1 MRNYPRGAEALLSP
15 TAIVPHAWNY
25 PLGRPVG
32 RRPAAVSGGG
42 RRILQ
47 AMTSS
52 RVAATDGAL
61 IPGIPG
67 HPELTPTPP
76 TGLDEAEVLR
86 RRAAGLGNTP
96 PPPTTRTYVQIIRE
110 NTFTF
115 VNNILFALGLALV
128 LVGRPMDALVSLV
141 VISTN
146 VLVGI
151 VQEIRAK
158 RTLDRIALLT
168 RPTAAAVRNGE
179 LVQVSPD
186 DLVLGDLI
194 ALEAGDQVVLD
205 GRMVTGAAGLD
216 ESQLTGESDVVRKRP
231 GDEVFSGSFATTG
244 SARYVAEKV
253 QNASFANLITAGA
266 RSFRRVITPLQAE
279 INLVIRVVLGIV
291 LYLEVLLVVRG
302 LVQSAILGDVVANA
316 TLLAG
321 LVPNGLFVSIA
332 VAYALGAVRIIRFG
346 ALVQQSN
353 AIESLSHVD
362 VLCLDKTG
370 TLTANRLS
378 VEAVAGLGGAA
389 EDEVIAAVAALAAS
403 ATARNQ
409 TSGAIAARWPVAPRP
424 LAGEVP
430 FSSARK
436 WSACAFEPAAAGAPG
451 GDLAP
456 EGQDPHD
463 GDDLGAAGLPGIVA
477 FGAATFLHPYL
488 AQGPDGEAEAWEE
501 LREQTARW
509 TASGLRVL
517 LVATHPDPA
526 ALPDVGDDDS
536 KATLPHGM
544 RALGLVSLADEL
556 RDEAAA
562 TLRSFMDSG
571 VAVKIIS
578 GDDPETVVALARQA
592 GLGPEIPSLSGPEL
606 EAMDDASLVTA
617 ADHTVVFG
625 RITPAQKERLVDAL
639 RAGGHYVAMIGD
651 GVNDVLSLKKANLA
665 IAMGSGSQATRGVAD
680 LVLMGD
686 SFAAVAQA
694 VGEGQRI
701 LNGMQ
706 DILKLFMTRIA
717 TVGLVVV
724 SSLVVVAFPIELRNA
739 SALTVFTVGIPSAL
753 LAVWAQPGRRVRDS
767 LGRTLARFVV
777 PAAVV
782 SSLVGLIVFYGVFA
796 LYAPDASNAG
806 AAGRD
811 ARTVLTS
818 FLVFSGLFLIL
829 FVEPP
834 VPWFAVVE
842 PMTGDRRPALLAI
855 GLAIGYVVTLAVP
868 PARGFFQL
876 VVPGP
881 REALIVAVAVAAWVL
896 LIRTFWE
903 RRLVDRF
910 LGLA

>member
-1 MRNYPRGAEALLSP
+1 
-15 TAIVPHAWNY
+15 
-25 PLGRPVG
+25 
-32 RRPAAVSGGG
+32 
-42 RRILQ
+42 
-47 AMTSS
+47 MTSS
-52 RVAATDGAL
+52 LAAAIDDPVIG
-61 IPGIPG
+61 GIPG
-67 HPELTPTPP
+67 RPDLPPTPA

-86 RRAAGLGNTP
+86 RREAGLGNAP
-96 PPPTTRTYVQIIRE
+96 PPPTTRTYAQIVRE
-110 NTFTF
+110 NVFTF

-128 LVGRPMDALVSLV
+128 LVGRPTDALVSLA

-146 VLVGI
+146 VIVGI

-168 RPTAAAVRNGE
+168 RPTAAAIRNGE

-205 GRMVTGAAGLD
+205 GRLATGAAGLD

-253 QNASFANLITAGA
+253 QDASFANQITAGA

-279 INLVIRVVLGIV
+279 VNLVIRVVLLIV

-378 VEAVAGLGGAA
+378 VEAVAGVGGAT

-409 TSGAIAARWPVAPRP
+409 TSGAIAARWPVAPHP
-424 LAGEVP
+424 LSGEVP

-436 WSACAFEPAAAGAPG
+436 WSACAFRAPG
-451 GDLAP
+451 TGGAGGADEDA
-456 EGQDPHD
+456 D
-463 GDDLGAAGLPGIVA
+463 GRRGLPGIVA
-477 FGAATFLHPYL
+477 FGAASFLHPYL
-488 AQGPDGEAEAWEE
+488 AQRPDGEAEAWEE
-501 LREQTARW
+501 IRAQTARW
-509 TASGLRVL
+509 TDRGLRVL
-517 LVATHPDPA
+517 LVATYPDAA
-526 ALPDVGDDDS
+526 ALPDVGDDDGG
-536 KATLPHGM
+536 ATLPHGM
-544 RALGLVSLADEL
+544 RALGLVALTDEL

-562 TLRSFMDSG
+562 TLRAFMDSG

-592 GLGPEIPSLSGPEL
+592 GLGPDIPSLSGPEL
-606 EAMDDASLVTA
+606 SALDDAALVKA
-617 ADHTVVFG
+617 ADDTTVFG

-724 SSLVVVAFPIELRNA
+724 SSLVVGAFPIELRNA
-739 SALTVFTVGIPSAL
+739 SALTVFTVGIPSAM
-753 LAVWAQPGRRVRDS
+753 LAVWAQPGRRVRAS

-796 LYAPDASNAG
+796 LYAPDPSHLI
-806 AAGRD
+806 AAGRA
-811 ARTVLTS
+811 ARTAVTS

-834 VPWFAVVE
+834 VRWFAVVE
-842 PMTGDRRPALLAI
+842 PLTDDRRPALLAI
-855 GLAIGYVVTLAVP
+855 GLAVGYVLTLALP

-876 VVPGP
+876 VVPGS

-896 LIRTFWE
+896 LVRTFWE

-910 LGLA
+910 LGLV

>member
-1 MRNYPRGAEALLSP
+1 
-15 TAIVPHAWNY
+15 
-25 PLGRPVG
+25 
-32 RRPAAVSGGG
+32 
-42 RRILQ
+42 
-47 AMTSS
+47 MTSTAS
-52 RVAATDGAL
+52 PAIAHPAID
-61 IPGIPG
+61 G
-67 HPELTPTPP
+67 HPDLAPTPVA
-76 TGLDEAEVLR
+76 GLDATEVTR

-96 PPPTTRTYVQIIRE
+96 PPPTTRTYTQIIRQ
-110 NTFTF
+110 NVFTF
-115 VNNILFALGLALV
+115 VNNILFALGIALV
-128 LVGRPMDALVSLV
+128 AVGRPMDALVSLA

-168 RPTAAAVRNGE
+168 RPTAAVIRDGE
-179 LVQVSPD
+179 LVQIAPEE
-186 DLVLGDLI
+186 LVLGDLI

-205 GRMVTGAAGLD
+205 GRLVTGVAGLD

-244 SARYVAEKV
+244 SGRYVAEKV
-253 QNASFANLITAGA
+253 QNASLANQITAGA
-266 RSFRRVITPLQAE
+266 RSFRRVVTPLQRE
-279 INLVIRVVLGIV
+279 INLVIRVVLGMV
-291 LYLEVLLVVRG
+291 LYLEVLLVLRG
-302 LVQSAILGDVVANA
+302 FVQSAVLGDVVADA

-332 VAYALGAVRIIRFG
+332 VAYALGAIRIIRFG

-378 VEAVAGLGGAA
+378 VEAVAGLNGAG
-389 EDEVIAAVAALAAS
+389 EDEVIAAVATLAAS
-403 ATARNQ
+403 ASARNQ
-409 TSGAIAARWPVAPRP
+409 TSGAIADRWPAPPRP

-436 WSACAFEPAAAGAPG
+436 WSACAFAADVSGEAASSEPAGEAGSPEPAGGGVPG
-451 GDLAP
+451 L
-456 EGQDPHD
+456 
-463 GDDLGAAGLPGIVA
+463 VA

-488 AQGPDGEAEAWEE
+488 AQLPDGETESWAEI
-501 LREQTARW
+501 REQTAHW
-509 TASGLRVL
+509 TDRGLRVL
-517 LVATHPDPA
+517 LVATYPDGA
-526 ALPDVGDDDS
+526 ALPDFGDDDAS
-536 KATLPHGM
+536 ATLPHGM
-544 RALGLVSLADEL
+544 RALGLVALADEL

-592 GLGPEIPSLSGPEL
+592 GLGPQIPFLSGPDL
-606 EAMDDASLVTA
+606 EAMDDARLVTA
-617 ADHTVVFG
+617 ADDAVVFG

-651 GVNDVLSLKKANLA
+651 GVNDVLSLKKANLG

-686 SFAAVAQA
+686 SFGAVAQA

-717 TVGLVVV
+717 TVGLVIV
-724 SSLVVVAFPIELRNA
+724 SSLVVITFPIELRNA
-739 SALTVFTVGIPSAL
+739 SALTVFTVGIPSAM

-782 SSLVGLIVFYGVFA
+782 SSLVGLAVFYGVFA
-796 LYAPDASNAG
+796 LSAPDPKNLHIADQS
-806 AAGRD
+806 
-811 ARTVLTS
+811 ARTALTS
-818 FLVFSGLFLIL
+818 FLVFAGLLLIL

-834 VPWFAVVE
+834 TPWFAVAE
-842 PMTGDRRPALLAI
+842 PITTDRRPALLAI
-855 GLAIGYVVTLAVP
+855 GLAVAYVVMLVVP

-876 VVPGP
+876 VVPDP
-881 REALIVAVAVAAWVL
+881 QEALIVVAAVVAWVFL
-896 LIRTFWE
+896 VHTFWE

>member
-1 MRNYPRGAEALLSP
+1 MTIADAVA
-15 TAIVPHAWNY
+15 TA
-25 PLGRPVG
+25 
-32 RRPAAVSGGG
+32 
-42 RRILQ
+42 
-47 AMTSS
+47 
-52 RVAATDGAL
+52 
-61 IPGIPG
+61 GIPG
-67 HPELTPTPP
+67 HPELAPTPP
-76 TGLDEAEVLR
+76 MGLDDAEVAR

-96 PPPTTRTYVQIIRE
+96 PPPTTRTYAQIVRE
-110 NTFTF
+110 NVFTF
-115 VNNILFALGLALV
+115 VNNILFALGVALV
-128 LVGRPMDALVSLV
+128 LVGRPMDALVSLG
-141 VISTN
+141 VIMTN

-168 RPTAAAVRNGE
+168 RPTAAAIRNGE
-179 LVQVSPD
+179 VVHVSPD

-205 GRMVTGAAGLD
+205 GRLVTGSATLD

-231 GDEVFSGSFATTG
+231 GDEVFSGSFVATG
-244 SARYVAEKV
+244 SGRYVAEKV

-266 RSFRRVITPLQAE
+266 RSFRRVITPLQGE

-291 LYLEVLLVVRG
+291 LYLEVLLVLRG
-302 LVQSAILGDVVANA
+302 FVQSAVLGDVVADA

-332 VAYALGAVRIIRFG
+332 VAYALGAIRIIRFG

-370 TLTANRLS
+370 TLTANRLE
-378 VEAVAGLGGAA
+378 VEAVMALDGAS

-403 ATARNQ
+403 ASARNQ
-409 TSGAIAARWPVAPRP
+409 TSGAIAARWPAAPRP
-424 LAGEVP
+424 LAAEVP

-436 WSACAFEPAAAGAPG
+436 WSACAFRDAEG
-451 GDLAP
+451 GDGLP
-456 EGQDPHD
+456 EV
-463 GDDLGAAGLPGIVA
+463 PGIVA

-488 AQGPDGEAEAWEE
+488 AEGPDGAAAGSEE
-501 LREQTARW
+501 IRDQTARW
-509 TASGLRVL
+509 TDRGLRVL
-517 LVATHPDPA
+517 LVATHPDAA
-526 ALPDVGDDDS
+526 ALPDFGDDDAN
-536 KATLPHGM
+536 ATLPPGM
-544 RALGLVSLADEL
+544 RALGLVAMADEL
-556 RDEAAA
+556 RGEAAS
-562 TLRSFMDSG
+562 TLRAFMDNG

-592 GLGPEIPSLSGPEL
+592 GLGPEIPSLAGPDL
-606 EAMDDASLVTA
+606 AAMDDAALVEA
-617 ADHTVVFG
+617 ANETVVFG

-651 GVNDVLSLKKANLA
+651 GVNDVLSLKKANLG

-680 LVLMGD
+680 LVLMED

-717 TVGLVVV
+717 TIGLVVV
-724 SSLVVVAFPIELRNA
+724 SSLVVITFPIELRNA
-739 SALTVFTVGIPSAL
+739 SAVTVFTVGIPSAL

-782 SSLVGLIVFYGVFA
+782 SSLVGLAVFYGVFA
-796 LYAPDASNAG
+796 LAAPDPAHLD
-806 AAGRD
+806 AAGK
-811 ARTVLTS
+811 AASTALTS
-818 FLVFSGLFLIL
+818 FLVFAGLFLIL

-834 VPWFAVVE
+834 LRWFAVVE

-855 GLAIGYVVTLAVP
+855 GLAIGFVVTLVIP

-876 VVPGP
+876 IVPAP
-881 REALIVAVAVAAWVL
+881 RDALIVVVAVVAWVL
-896 LIRTFWE
+896 LVRTFWE